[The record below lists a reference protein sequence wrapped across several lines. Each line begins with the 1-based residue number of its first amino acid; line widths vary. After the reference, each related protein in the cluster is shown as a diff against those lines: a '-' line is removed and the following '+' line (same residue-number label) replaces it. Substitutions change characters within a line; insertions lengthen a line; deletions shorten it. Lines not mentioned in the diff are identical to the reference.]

1 MGRQSLGIRIL
12 KMVQTKG
19 QGLSEGPERNTML
32 HSNGAIWKHSAK
44 ENISK
49 DVGRMKTDSEEQCI
63 TRGVIISRCSYL
75 R

>member
-1 MGRQSLGIRIL
+1 MVIGIL
-12 KMVQTKG
+12 KMAQTKG
-19 QGLSEGPERNTML
+19 QGLSEGPEWNTML
-32 HSNGAIWKHSAK
+32 HLNGAIWKHFTK

-63 TRGVIISRCSYL
+63 TGGVIISRCSYL